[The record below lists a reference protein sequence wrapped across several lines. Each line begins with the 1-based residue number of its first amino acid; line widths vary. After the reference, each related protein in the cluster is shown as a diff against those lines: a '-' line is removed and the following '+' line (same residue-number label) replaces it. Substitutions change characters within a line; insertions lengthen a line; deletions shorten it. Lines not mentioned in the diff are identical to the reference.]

1 MPGGC
6 KEAVTG
12 MLGIYDFF
20 SGVIS
25 NLRTFGV
32 RDLVDILVISFAFYE
47 LFLFAR
53 KSRAGQLVRGL
64 MLALLCAGLSL

>member
-12 MLGIYDFF
+12 MLGFYDFF
-20 SGVIS
+20 GGVIS

-32 RDLVDILVISFAFYE
+32 RDLVDILVITVAFYE
-47 LFLFAR
+47 LFLFAK
-53 KSRAGQLVRGL
+53 KSRAASWFAV
-64 MLALLCAGLSL
+64 